1 MTGCHGWALIPES
14 ASTLL
19 PSKLPLCLDS
29 KTGDRDRLLKPD
41 LVLQFSNMS
50 QTWTIRPK
58 VKHEQ
63 MRRRLKTTH
72 TKLCHEAL
80 DFFCEQ
86 AVARKKRLDALR
98 GSLHVGGNLSF
109 KKGFER

>member
-1 MTGCHGWALIPES
+1 MQ
-14 ASTLL
+14 
-19 PSKLPLCLDS
+19 
-29 KTGDRDRLLKPD
+29 KPD

-58 VKHEQ
+58 PKHEQ

>member
-1 MTGCHGWALIPES
+1 MARKSGAAE
-14 ASTLL
+14 
-19 PSKLPLCLDS
+19 
-29 KTGDRDRLLKPD
+29 RLQKPD

-58 VKHEQ
+58 AKHEQ

-98 GSLHVGGNLSF
+98 GSLRVGGNLSS
-109 KKGFER
+109 KKGFDR

>member
-1 MTGCHGWALIPES
+1 MTG
-14 ASTLL
+14 
-19 PSKLPLCLDS
+19 
-29 KTGDRDRLLKPD
+29 KTGIARCLQKPE

-58 VKHEQ
+58 AKHEQ

-72 TKLCHEAL
+72 TQLCHEAL

-109 KKGFER
+109 KKGFDR

>member
-1 MTGCHGWALIPES
+1 LQ
-14 ASTLL
+14 
-19 PSKLPLCLDS
+19 
-29 KTGDRDRLLKPD
+29 KPD

-58 VKHEQ
+58 PKHEQ

-98 GSLHVGGNLSF
+98 GSLRVGGNLSS
-109 KKGFER
+109 KKGFDR

>member
-1 MTGCHGWALIPES
+1 
-14 ASTLL
+14 
-19 PSKLPLCLDS
+19 
-29 KTGDRDRLLKPD
+29 
-41 LVLQFSNMS
+41 
-50 QTWTIRPK
+50 
-58 VKHEQ
+58 